1 MVPKVLTA
9 KARYDLRR
17 GAIFRFSGTVSPRLR
32 GESVELLTDRG
43 GSWRPISLQ
52 TAVKL
57 SEGRTWTS
65 RRFGTPRAETYR
77 LRAHLKA
84 TKAARGG
91 VEPHRDRVHPLT
103 GRRARAGRRPAVR
116 QRHPG

>member
-1 MVPKVLTA
+1 MPKVLTA

-17 GAIFRFSGTVSPRLR
+17 GAVFRFSGTVSPRLR

-43 GSWRPISLQ
+43 GRWRPISLQ

-57 SEGRTWTS
+57 TDGRTWTS
-65 RRFGTPRAETYR
+65 RRFGTPTAETYR

-84 TKAARGG
+84 TKTHAEAWSRI
-91 VEPHRDRVHPLT
+91 VTVSIR
-103 GRRARAGRRPAVR
+103 
-116 QRHPG
+116 